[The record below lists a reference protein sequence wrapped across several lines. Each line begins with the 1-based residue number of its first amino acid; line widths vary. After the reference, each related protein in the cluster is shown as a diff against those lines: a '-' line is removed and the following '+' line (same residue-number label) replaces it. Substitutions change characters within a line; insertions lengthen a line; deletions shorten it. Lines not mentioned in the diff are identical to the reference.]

1 MPDRTSTGA
10 MLVQG
15 TAVGAQPQQPQQ
27 PMQPMQPMQ
36 TQFGAVPG
44 AIPQQVMPMQQ
55 QHYGG
60 AQPVQHY
67 GGAQVHQVS
76 TFTPQVAQV
85 TSMKWDGGLC
95 ECFDDMEICLI
106 GWLCSCVMYGQT
118 KERAGTGASP
128 DRAAPVFARSAMTEL
143 AAPAGDCC
151 CAATAMAIGTHT
163 WFIVSYIAGA
173 LTFGLGWIV
182 STFIFAMI
190 FGCWFGQGRSDI
202 QARLGLVSAARS
214 ACADC
219 AATVTVGRCCKQED
233 EGNNKLCYGLW
244 CFLTCGIVPHLALC
258 QEARAVK
265 QRWLANG
272 QQPLGPPIV
281 PMAPV
286 SAQGYAQPGQYAAM
300 G

>member
-1 MPDRTSTGA
+1 MSDRTSTGA

-15 TAVGAQPQQPQQ
+15 TAVGAQPQQPQ
-27 PMQPMQPMQ
+27 QPMQ

-128 DRAAPVFARSAMTEL
+128 DRAAVVFARCAMTEL
-143 AAPAGDCC
+143 
-151 CAATAMAIGTHT
+151 
-163 WFIVSYIAGA
+163 
-173 LTFGLGWIV
+173 
-182 STFIFAMI
+182 
-190 FGCWFGQGRSDI
+190 GRSAGRGLLLRCDGYGRHVDGHVHRVLHCRHCNRHYNRHVG
-202 QARLGLVSAARS
+202 ARLARLH
-214 ACADC
+214 
-219 AATVTVGRCCKQED
+219 G
-233 EGNNKLCYGLW
+233 
-244 CFLTCGIVPHLALC
+244 HLRHDRRLL
-258 QEARAVK
+258 ARAGPQRDPGSARARECCTTVL
-265 QRWLANG
+265 RWLL
-272 QQPLGPPIV
+272 PRL
-281 PMAPV
+281 
-286 SAQGYAQPGQYAAM
+286 
-300 G
+300 